1 MEGSGRKCLD
11 DARRILGRVSRCARD
26 ALQPHTSVATIAVCL
41 LVYSPPLVNS
51 TEPSMSK
58 VFCYDINFIK
68 VGIPDR
74 RVFSRMPPALTR
86 PGMAETAKLLTR
98 R

>member
-68 VGIPDR
+68 VGGR
-74 RVFSRMPPALTR
+74 
-86 PGMAETAKLLTR
+86 LLTSDGR
-98 R
+98 LIFGFDRDICRSA